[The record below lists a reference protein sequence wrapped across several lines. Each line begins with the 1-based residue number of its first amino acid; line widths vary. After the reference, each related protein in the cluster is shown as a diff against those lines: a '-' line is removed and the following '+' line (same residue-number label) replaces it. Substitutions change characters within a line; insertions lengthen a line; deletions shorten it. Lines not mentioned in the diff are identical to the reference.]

1 MEDLLILKLKLKIE
15 IGNFLGGIK
24 KKKKKVVSNYIL
36 FLKSYFFVF
45 LKYMEKVVKKFVIL
59 CVIILNFF

>member
-1 MEDLLILKLKLKIE
+1 MEDLLILKLNLKIE
-15 IGNFLGGIK
+15 IGNFLGGI
-24 KKKKKVVSNYIL
+24 KKKKVVSNYIL